1 MRRALWIVMILTA
14 QGVFAQETPPA
25 QNRSEETRAAQGQSQ
40 AQAAPKPG
48 HPLDPADVDVLTG
61 KTKPSGAPGYR
72 YGVAPSPY
80 ASYPVNVAGYVPGR
94 ALGSNSLVS
103 PPFTPLLFGRV
114 RGRSFFLTGNTTG
127 FSRSLFFFS
136 RGRTGSSTFFFTPAH
151 PGFFLPPLKT
161 LPTG

>member
-1 MRRALWIVMILTA
+1 MRRTLWIVMILTA

-25 QNRSEETRAAQGQSQ
+25 QNRSQETRAARGQSQ

-72 YGVAPSPY
+72 SEAAP
-80 ASYPVNVAGYVPGR
+80 YPVNVAGYVPGR
-94 ALGSNSLVS
+94 ALGSSSLAS

-114 RGRSFFLTGNTTG
+114 RGRSFFLIGNTTG
-127 FSRSLFFFS
+127 FSRSLFFFR
-136 RGRTGSSTFFFTPAH
+136 RGRAGSSTFFFTPAR
-151 PGFFLPPLKT
+151 PGFFFLRR
-161 LPTG
+161 

>member
-25 QNRSEETRAAQGQSQ
+25 QKRSEETRAPRGQSQ

-61 KTKPSGAPGYR
+61 KAKPSGAPGYR
-72 YGVAPSPY
+72 SEAAPYPY

-94 ALGSNSLVS
+94 ALGSSSLAS
-103 PPFTPLLFGRV
+103 PPFTPLLFGR
-114 RGRSFFLTGNTTG
+114 GRSFFLIGNATG
-127 FSRSLFFFS
+127 FGRSPFFFR
-136 RGRTGSSTFFFTPAH
+136 RGRSGSSTFFFTPAR
-151 PGFFLPPLKT
+151 PGFFFFRR
-161 LPTG
+161 